1 MKDFKSVA
9 KQVIAQFIDPTNV
22 NPFGWPPSCS
32 AILYEPERPNIEQ
45 EDKTGEE
52 CKLK

>member
-9 KQVIAQFIDPTNV
+9 KQVITQFVDPTNV

-32 AILYEPERPNIEQ
+32 AILYEPERPNTEQ
-45 EDKTGEE
+45 ENITSKDNNQ
-52 CKLK
+52 